1 MSEPTTRH
9 ETEGVPQT
17 GAWDDLARAARSGG
31 SADEVEVLREL
42 LVFVLDRSAY
52 AIPVSR
58 VREIVRLRNLT
69 PIPRVPKEVRGV
81 IALRGEVLQV
91 VDLRMRL
98 SLVVTDRTRSTR
110 VIVLH
115 GDDDRVT
122 GVLVDAVREVMRVSE
137 DEIRPATGRE
147 EDSVTD
153 LFLHGD
159 EFVSIMNLDRVLD
172 FRVSEPNVR

>member
-1 MSEPTTRH
+1 VSEPSTPH
-9 ETEGVPQT
+9 ETEAVQPT
-17 GAWDDLARAARSGG
+17 GGWDDLARAARSQG
-31 SADEVEVLREL
+31 SDDEGELLREL

-69 PIPRVPKEVRGV
+69 PVPRVPKEVRGV

-98 SLVVTDRTRSTR
+98 SLAVTDRTRSTR

-115 GDDDRVT
+115 GDDDRVA
-122 GVLVDAVREVMRVSE
+122 GVLVDAVREVMRVPE
-137 DEIRPATGRE
+137 DDIRPATGRE

-172 FRVSEPNVR
+172 LSALDPNVR